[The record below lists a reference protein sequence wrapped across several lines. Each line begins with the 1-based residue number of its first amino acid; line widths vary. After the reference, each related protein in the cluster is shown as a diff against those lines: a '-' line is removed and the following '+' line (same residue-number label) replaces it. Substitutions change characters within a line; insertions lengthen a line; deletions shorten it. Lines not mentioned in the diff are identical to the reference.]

1 MTARAKRPWFEV
13 RGSAIQGRGVFALRH
28 IPQDTWIV
36 QYTGETITHEESD
49 RRYDDDAMR
58 RHHTFL
64 FVLDDHHVID
74 AAVGGS
80 DARYINHSCEPN
92 CEAVYE
98 EDDGEIWIVAVRD
111 IQPGEELTYDYGYTV
126 EMESWE
132 EARRLYPCRCGAPT
146 CRGTILK
153 LA

>member
-1 MTARAKRPWFEV
+1 MGTKDEPLIEV
-13 RGSAIQGRGVFALRH
+13 KGSDIQGRGVFAVRP
-28 IPQDTWIV
+28 IESGTWIV

-49 RRYDDDAMR
+49 RRYDDAAMR

-64 FVLDDHHVID
+64 FILDDHSVID
-74 AAVGGS
+74 AGVGGS
-80 DARYINHSCEPN
+80 DARYINHACEPN

-111 IQPGEELTYDYGYTV
+111 IAAGEELTYDYGYTV

-132 EARRLYPCRCGAPT
+132 EARRLYPCRCGAAT

-153 LA
+153 LS

>member
-1 MTARAKRPWFEV
+1 MGKKDAPRFEV
-13 RGSAIQGRGVFALRH
+13 RDSDIQGRGVFAIRP
-28 IPQDTWIV
+28 IPKNTWIV

-49 RRYDDDAMR
+49 RRHEDDAMR
-58 RHHTFL
+58 RHHTFH
-64 FVLDDHHVID
+64 FILDERHVID
-74 AAVGGS
+74 ATVGGS
-80 DARYINHSCEPN
+80 DARFINHSCAPN

-98 EDDGEIWIVAVRD
+98 EDDREIWIRAVRD
-111 IQPGEELTYDYGYTV
+111 IAPGDELTYDYGYTV

-132 EARRLYPCRCGAPT
+132 EARRLYPCRCGAAT

>member
-1 MTARAKRPWFEV
+1 MPRTVPYHEV
-13 RGSAIQGRGVFALRH
+13 RESAIQGRGVFAARR
-28 IPQDTWIV
+28 IPKDTWIV
-36 QYTGETITHEESD
+36 QYTGEIITHEESD
-49 RRYDDDAMR
+49 RRYDDEAMD

-64 FVLDDHHVID
+64 FILDDTYCID

-92 CEAVYE
+92 CEAVYA
-98 EDDGEIWIVAVRD
+98 EDAREIWIVAVRD
-111 IQPGEELTYDYGYTV
+111 IAKGEELTYDYGFTV

-132 EARRLYPCRCGAPT
+132 EARRRYPCRCGAKT

>member
-1 MTARAKRPWFEV
+1 MSASVKRPWFEV
-13 RGSAIQGRGVFALRH
+13 RESDIQGRGVFAARRV
-28 IPQDTWIV
+28 PKGTWIV
-36 QYTGETITHEESD
+36 QYTGEIITHEESD
-49 RRYDDDAMR
+49 RRYDDDAME

-64 FVLDDHHVID
+64 FVLDETYCID

-98 EDDGEIWIVAVRD
+98 EEDREIWIVAVRD
-111 IQPGEELTYDYGYTV
+111 IGKGEELTYDYGFTV
-126 EMESWE
+126 EMESWD
-132 EARRLYPCRCGAPT
+132 EARRLYPCRCGAAR

>member
-1 MTARAKRPWFEV
+1 
-13 RGSAIQGRGVFALRH
+13 
-28 IPQDTWIV
+28 
-36 QYTGETITHEESD
+36 
-49 RRYDDDAMR
+49 MR

-64 FVLDDHHVID
+64 FVLDQDHVID

-80 DARYINHSCEPN
+80 DARYINHSCAPN

-98 EDDGEIWIVAVRD
+98 EEDREIWIVAVRD
-111 IQPGEELTYDYGYTV
+111 IEPGEELTYDYGYAV